1 MKILKRK
8 ITKLI
13 KGKKKEITSIQT
25 WANINRIDKGLCE
38 KMCLTICKI
47 FLPSGISLCV
57 SFSSCE
63 KGRILQWCEGSDG
76 KNEIAMNGTENGF
89 SLSCV
94 NFFFPFD
101 VGKCFRYMLCIP
113 AIIQCFDE
121 FMTFSFLR
129 KKENSKPALDQ
140 QMVATEPLMKWCN
153 FVGGKFHY
161 FFCSLEFHFW
171 WSLIP

>member
-1 MKILKRK
+1 MGQHKSHWQRTVWKNVSYNLQNFPPLRNFFMCFFFILRKRK
-8 ITKLI
+8 NFAMMRRERWK
-13 KGKKKEITSIQT
+13 KWNCDEWHGKWFFTF
-25 WANINRIDKGLCE
+25 LCE
-38 KMCLTICKI
+38 
-47 FLPSGISLCV
+47 
-57 SFSSCE
+57 
-63 KGRILQWCEGSDG
+63 
-76 KNEIAMNGTENGF
+76 
-89 SLSCV
+89 
-94 NFFFPFD
+94 FFFPFD